1 MEADFSRGFSSE
13 RAGGVSGS
21 SAPPL
26 TTGLSR
32 QGRCRSLTD
41 RQRRRPGAGSAWKGD
56 CRPDGASCDSFG
68 DPSSSAAGLSQAR
81 APRPG
86 QECRKKP
93 NAAGGEKPFPCVPL
107 PKNSP
112 PPASINPGS
121 PPPFPRSTGRR
132 SPHLGCPPPPPRES
146 GVCLSS
152 LSAVSTDRAPLS
164 AARNDPRSQ
173 DPSGDGSTRASWA
186 AAASAAGCSRR
197 RSCAVAVKWW
207 KQRVRS

>member
-132 SPHLGCPPPPPRES
+132 SPHLGCPPHLPGNLGFASQACLQFLQTEHLSVPPETTPAPRTPP
-146 GVCLSS
+146 GMDPRGRLRQRPP
-152 LSAVSTDRAPLS
+152 LQQAAVAAG
-164 AARNDPRSQ
+164 AARWR
-173 DPSGDGSTRASWA
+173 
-186 AAASAAGCSRR
+186 
-197 RSCAVAVKWW
+197 
-207 KQRVRS
+207 